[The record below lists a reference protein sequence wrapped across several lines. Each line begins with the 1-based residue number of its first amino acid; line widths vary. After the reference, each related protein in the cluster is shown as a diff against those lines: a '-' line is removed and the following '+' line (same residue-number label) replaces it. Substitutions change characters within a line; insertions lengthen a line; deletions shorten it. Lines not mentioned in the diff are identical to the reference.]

1 MPSVQKPGRKGTGMP
16 SDPDVNPRHR
26 LATIKSTCEKAI
38 VASTKYG
45 PRSRLL
51 RNPIT
56 NPTETASATPTT
68 SPIHGETFHLVPSS
82 ATEYAPSPKNAEWP
96 SDTWPA

>member
-16 SDPDVNPRHR
+16 SDPDVKARQR
-26 LATIKSTCEKAI
+26 LATMSSTWEKAI

-51 RNPIT
+51 RKPRMKPNAV
-56 NPTETASATPTT
+56 ASAAPTS
-68 SPIHGETFHLVPSS
+68 SPIQGEIPQRVPRS
-82 ATEYAPSPKNAEWP
+82 AAA
-96 SDTWPA
+96 